1 MNMKPNEENV
11 LLLFQSMEGKIQVMR
26 KLGIK
31 IWVGLVIL
39 ERCNRRVVEKKM
51 KVSSKMLCKLKG
63 LKWV

>member
-31 IWVGLVIL
+31 I
-39 ERCNRRVVEKKM
+39 
-51 KVSSKMLCKLKG
+51 
-63 LKWV
+63 